1 MTFDSNGV
9 YIYPFQKRKNEKKKK
24 RKRYHYPQ
32 LQIVQEDFVQCP
44 PFCFYQST
52 PNVTVGPP
60 ATGFFKNKVKK
71 ERNLHASTFRRSQH
85 CLFLKNKKKKTHTH
99 LSLSLSLTR
108 WLWSVVK
115 ALLCAWIE
123 RVLISFLQIC
133 YFYSIFAMLKLNP
146 QLKIFSLE
154 NKSMDSGLVWFVLWY
169 LRFSSLL

>member
-85 CLFLKNKKKKTHTH
+85 CLFLKNKKKNTHTH
-99 LSLSLSLTR
+99 LSLSLSL
-108 WLWSVVK
+108 SVAGCGRLSK
-115 ALLCAWIE
+115 LC
-123 RVLISFLQIC
+123 
-133 YFYSIFAMLKLNP
+133 
-146 QLKIFSLE
+146 
-154 NKSMDSGLVWFVLWY
+154 FVLELKGY
-169 LRFSSLL
+169 

>member
-85 CLFLKNKKKKTHTH
+85 CLFLKNKKKNTHTH

-115 ALLCAWIE
+115 ALLCA
-123 RVLISFLQIC
+123 
-133 YFYSIFAMLKLNP
+133 
-146 QLKIFSLE
+146 
-154 NKSMDSGLVWFVLWY
+154 
-169 LRFSSLL
+169 